1 MTSVAQELAMDRVLE
16 SAGVNVHIDHLPIGF
31 LNRQITNAVAWK
43 AFVCLLSQTQA
54 CQEENTGA
62 KLDY

>member
-1 MTSVAQELAMDRVLE
+1 MDRVLE
-16 SAGVNVHIDHLPIGF
+16 SAGVNVHIDHLSGGR
-31 LNRQITNAVAWK
+31 LNRKIPNAVAWQ
-43 AFVCLLSQTQA
+43 AFVCLLSQAQA